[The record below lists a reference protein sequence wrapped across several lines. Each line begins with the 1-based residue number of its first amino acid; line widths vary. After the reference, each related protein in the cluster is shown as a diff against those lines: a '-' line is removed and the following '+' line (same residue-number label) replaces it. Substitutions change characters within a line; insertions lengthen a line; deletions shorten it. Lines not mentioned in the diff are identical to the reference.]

1 MGNVLQEVEDNKYLG
16 VFIQNNLK
24 WDKHSRYAASKASRM
39 LNFIQRNFHSCSKT
53 VKGNLYKTIVQPH
66 LEYANAAWNPGTQK
80 NKDSLQKVQ
89 RRAAR
94 FVSNDFSPSSS
105 VTSMLNDLKWD
116 NIENRRT
123 TQRLATL
130 HKILHEE
137 IDIPHHNYIQSKPQR
152 SRRTHNKQFNLTNC
166 TSTPFAQSFFPET
179 IKLWNSLPQST
190 VDVKLNTTNSKK
202 SFQNIN
208 SSLLP
213 LSPWLVKLPVIVPSG
228 LFGRRLH
235 KVQGTRYKVQG

>member
-1 MGNVLQEVEDNKYLG
+1 MGNVLQEVEDNKYLK
-16 VFIQNNLK
+16 VIIQNNLK
-24 WDKHSRYAASKASRM
+24 WDKHSRYVASKASRM
-39 LNFIQRNFHSCSKT
+39 LNFIQRNFHSWSKT

-66 LEYANAAWNPGTQK
+66 LEYANVAWNPGTQQ

-116 NIENRRT
+116 NIEYWRKP
-123 TQRLATL
+123 QRLVTL

-137 IDIPHHNYIQSKPQR
+137 IDISHHNYIQNKP
-152 SRRTHNKQFNLTNC
+152 KGAGELTNC

-190 VDVKLNTTNSKK
+190 VDVSLNTKFKETVSK
-202 SFQNIN
+202 
-208 SSLLP
+208 
-213 LSPWLVKLPVIVPSG
+213 
-228 LFGRRLH
+228 H
-235 KVQGTRYKVQG
+235 

>member
-1 MGNVLQEVEDNKYLG
+1 MKMCGKECTLVSEQNLSFKINKKNWILHWLT
-16 VFIQNNLK
+16 VFITFTFL
-24 WDKHSRYAASKASRM
+24 
-39 LNFIQRNFHSCSKT
+39 F
-53 VKGNLYKTIVQPH
+53 
-66 LEYANAAWNPGTQK
+66 
-80 NKDSLQKVQ
+80 LQMVWFLHP
-89 RRAAR
+89 RREI
-94 FVSNDFSPSSS
+94 SNDFSPSSS

-190 VDVKLNTTNSKK
+190 VDVKLNTKFKEIVSK
-202 SFQNIN
+202 
-208 SSLLP
+208 
-213 LSPWLVKLPVIVPSG
+213 
-228 LFGRRLH
+228 H
-235 KVQGTRYKVQG
+235 

>member
-1 MGNVLQEVEDNKYLG
+1 MSICACGQRFTVEHAVL
-16 VFIQNNLK
+16 
-24 WDKHSRYAASKASRM
+24 
-39 LNFIQRNFHSCSKT
+39 
-53 VKGNLYKTIVQPH
+53 
-66 LEYANAAWNPGTQK
+66 
-80 NKDSLQKVQ
+80 
-89 RRAAR
+89 RRTDR

-137 IDIPHHNYIQSKPQR
+137 IDIPHHNYIQTKPQR

-190 VDVKLNTTNSKK
+190 VDVTPNSKK

-235 KVQGTRYKVQG
+235 KVQGTKVHKVQGTVIYSQQINSGSVVSFSESGQTKYM